1 MKDLY
6 ICLKSRT
13 YEGKMYKVSQEYPF
27 NVPPPAEFFKRVI
40 AEEEPPVI
48 KEVIKEVMVEAPAIV
63 PGIIR
68 EMLRADNDVW
78 ELVQMGE
85 EYCSPDQHGGIYGR
99 VYRCYHGPMKQ
110 GEAILIRGI
119 ARLLTAVGTFEHD
132 IPYEGYTGDET
143 NHLYFY
149 RDEDAVKLS
158 LYGWTHND
166 GWIEYT
172 KR

>member
-6 ICLKSRT
+6 VCLESRI
-13 YEGKMYKVSQEYPF
+13 YEGKMHKINKEYPF
-27 NVPPPAEFFKRVI
+27 KVPPPVKFFKKIVM
-40 AEEEPPVI
+40 EEAMPEEVPVI
-48 KEVIKEVMVEAPAIV
+48 I

-68 EMLRADNDVW
+68 EMLRADTNVW
-78 ELVQMGE
+78 ELVQLGE
-85 EYCSPDQHGGIYGR
+85 EYCSPDQHGGVYGR

-110 GEAILIRGI
+110 GEAVLIRGI

-149 RDEDAVKLS
+149 RDEDAVKIS

-166 GWIEYT
+166 GYIEYT
-172 KR
+172 KK